1 MATHKLARTTRVT
14 RAEMVRN
21 VVRGKMS
28 VRAAADRFR
37 VCRATVRKWVKRYR
51 AEGRKG
57 LETRTSA
64 PVRRPRQTP
73 PDVEKQI
80 KELRLERKTGLR
92 IAQELKLRRSTVGAV
107 LRRLGMQR
115 RPPLEPKKPLIRYEH
130 KACGDLIHFDVKKLR
145 QFDEP
150 GRRYIDEGG
159 KRKRGAKHDFV
170 HACED
175 DYSRVADADVMHG
188 EAATDCIDFLVRSIA
203 VLQGK
208 GRDRPPYPHRQR
220 TGLPLQGVRR
230 SRRETR
236 HQTYLHRHPTPSDQ
250 RQGRAL
256 HPDYEQRVGLR
267 KTLSELPRTQRCLT
281 RLAPRV

>member
-1 MATHKLARTTRVT
+1 
-14 RAEMVRN
+14 
-21 VVRGKMS
+21 MS
-28 VRAAADRFR
+28 VRAAGDKFR

-57 LETRTSA
+57 LETRSSA

-80 KELRLERKTGLR
+80 KELRLERMTGLR
-92 IAQELKLRRSTVGAV
+92 IAQELKLPRSTVGAV

-130 KACGDLIHFDVKKLR
+130 KACGDLVHFDVKKLR

-203 VLQGK
+203 FYKGK
-208 GRDRPPYPHRQR
+208 GV
-220 TGLPLQGVRR
+220 TVRR
-230 SRRETR
+230 ILTDNAPGYRSNEFAEAVEKLGIKHTFTAIRRPQTNGKVERFIQTMSNEWAFAKRYRNSQERNDALPAWLYEYNYVRLHSAIGYKTPASR
-236 HQTYLHRHPTPSDQ
+236 
-250 RQGRAL
+250 
-256 HPDYEQRVGLR
+256 
-267 KTLSELPRTQRCLT
+267 LPR
-281 RLAPRV
+281 